1 MGPPLQIWSHVKANE
16 IPKFR
21 FLTQPLLSQ
30 ESFSKAPSESNS
42 CFMTFSLK
50 KKKKSGFNR
59 RNITVVIDVSF
70 LLGTSFL
77 VFMLQELEVQYVS
90 VLSVITAGCINS

>member
-59 RNITVVIDVSF
+59 RNITVVIGSIF
-70 LLGTSFL
+70 LTRHFFS
-77 VFMLQELEVQYVS
+77 S
-90 VLSVITAGCINS
+90 VYASRVRSAVC

>member
-1 MGPPLQIWSHVKANE
+1 MGIEESILSFHGTPLQIWSHVKANE

-50 KKKKSGFNR
+50 KKKSGFNR

-70 LLGTSFL
+70 LLFRHFFS
-77 VFMLQELEVQYVS
+77 S
-90 VLSVITAGCINS
+90 VYASRVRSAVC